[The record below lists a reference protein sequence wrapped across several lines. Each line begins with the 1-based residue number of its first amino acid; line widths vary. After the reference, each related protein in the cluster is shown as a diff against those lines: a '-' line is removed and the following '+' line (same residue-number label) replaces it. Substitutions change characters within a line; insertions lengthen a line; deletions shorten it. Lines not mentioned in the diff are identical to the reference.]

1 VPPVSLV
8 TGAVEVALRTLVF
21 AGVAA
26 LWLYPPYWVYR
37 DAARR
42 GMDDAA
48 KWAAYTLLAGFW
60 VVFVYVGM
68 RPLPPAEPDADA
80 GGS

>member
-1 VPPVSLV
+1 MSLV
-8 TGAVEVALRTLVF
+8 TGAAEVTLRTLVF
-21 AGVAA
+21 AGVAV

-37 DAARR
+37 DAVHR

-60 VVFVYVGM
+60 VVLVYVGM
-68 RPLPPAEPDADA
+68 RPLPPAETDADGA
-80 GGS
+80 GS

>member
-1 VPPVSLV
+1 MPPVSLV

-42 GMDDAA
+42 EMDDAA
-48 KWAAYTLLAGFW
+48 K
-60 VVFVYVGM
+60 
-68 RPLPPAEPDADA
+68 
-80 GGS
+80 

>member
-1 VPPVSLV
+1 VSLV

-26 LWLYPPYWVYR
+26 LWLYR

-42 GMDDAA
+42 EMDDAA

>member
-1 VPPVSLV
+1 MSPV
-8 TGAVEVALRTLVF
+8 TGAAEVALRTLVF
-21 AGVAA
+21 AGIAV

-42 GMDDAA
+42 EMDDAA

-68 RPLPPAEPDADA
+68 RPLSPTESDADA
-80 GGS
+80 AGS